1 MSSVPILK
9 QCKEEVLIALMTAMS
24 AEDDLGPKA
33 NSKCNSFHHV
43 HNRITSHSPISLAK
57 LQDEF
62 IDVVSPL
69 PSCIYLIQQQF
80 KMNPGLPLSKQKTA
94 FATLFWLHPFVMLPV
109 GIFRVPT
116 TLDRIL
122 RPNAAWAG
130 HHRVDHLLVSGTTDL
145 SVQGGTQDGG
155 TDGSSRL
162 SLQEWGCCRPDGLL
176 ALVGRW
182 VCGRKG
188 VVEWGWQ
195 QESKQSELW
204 VLRYEAS
211 VMRHLGGQSLCHLSI
226 NWCRLV
232 CNCPSFCTSRRL
244 KLHIH

>member
-80 KMNPGLPLSKQKTA
+80 KMNPGL
-94 FATLFWLHPFVMLPV
+94 VV
-109 GIFRVPT
+109 
-116 TLDRIL
+116 
-122 RPNAAWAG
+122 
-130 HHRVDHLLVSGTTDL
+130 HLLIA
-145 SVQGGTQDGG
+145 SVQTKD
-155 TDGSSRL
+155 S
-162 SLQEWGCCRPDGLL
+162 
-176 ALVGRW
+176 
-182 VCGRKG
+182 
-188 VVEWGWQ
+188 
-195 QESKQSELW
+195 
-204 VLRYEAS
+204 LRYPLLITPFCDAS
-211 VMRHLGGQSLCHLSI
+211 FRDLQGTHHLRQNS
-226 NWCRLV
+226 
-232 CNCPSFCTSRRL
+232 
-244 KLHIH
+244 